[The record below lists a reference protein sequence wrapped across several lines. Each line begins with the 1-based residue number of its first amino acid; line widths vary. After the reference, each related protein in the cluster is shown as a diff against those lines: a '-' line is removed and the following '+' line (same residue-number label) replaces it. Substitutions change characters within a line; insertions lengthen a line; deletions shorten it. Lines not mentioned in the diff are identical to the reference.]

1 MRKPRLHC
9 LTPMLA
15 LLLSTAGQAADIS
28 VVGLF
33 PGKAVLVVDGGTPR
47 TYSPGAKIGDAAK
60 LVAVDDETATFDIDG
75 KRERIAIGGHA
86 SRTKTVRSTATA
98 VLNADDRGHFM
109 VEGQINGGP
118 MRMMVDTGA
127 TMVAL
132 SAEDAMRLGI
142 DYRKGQVGMVNTANG
157 VAKVYR
163 VKLDS
168 VRVGEI
174 ELHHVDAAV
183 QENGLPFA
191 LLGMSFLNRTAMQR
205 DGERMTLVKR
215 F

>member
-1 MRKPRLHC
+1 MSQLSFRRVIPFV
-9 LTPMLA
+9 MLA
-15 LLLSTAGQAADIS
+15 FSAAVQAADIS

-33 PGKAVLVVDGGTPR
+33 PGKAVLIVDGGPPR
-47 TYSPGAKIGDAAK
+47 TYSPGARIGDDAK
-60 LVAVDDETATFDIDG
+60 LIAVDDETATLDIDG

-86 SRTKTVRSTATA
+86 GHTKTARGTATA

-109 VEGQINGGP
+109 VDGQINGGA

-127 TMVAL
+127 TMIAL
-132 SAEDAMRLGI
+132 SAEDALRLGI
-142 DYRKGQVGMVNTANG
+142 DYRKGQAGMVNTANG
-157 VAKVYR
+157 VAKIYR
-163 VKLDS
+163 IKLDS
-168 VRVGEI
+168 VRVGDI

-191 LLGMSFLNRTAMQR
+191 LLGMSFLNRTTMQR

>member
-1 MRKPRLHC
+1 MRNLPFHRVI
-9 LTPMLA
+9 PMLA
-15 LLLSTAGQAADIS
+15 LLLSTGSQAADIS

-33 PGKAVLVVDGGTPR
+33 PGKAVLIVDGGAPR
-47 TYSPGAKIGDAAK
+47 TYSPGAKIGEDAK
-60 LVAVDDETATFDIDG
+60 LVAVDDETATLEIGG

-86 SRTKTVRSTATA
+86 GRTKGARGTATA
-98 VLNADDRGHFM
+98 ILNADDRGHFM
-109 VEGQINGGP
+109 VDGQINGSS
-118 MRMMVDTGA
+118 MRMLVDTGA
-127 TMVAL
+127 TMIAL
-132 SAEDAMRLGI
+132 SSDDALRLGI

-168 VRVGEI
+168 VRVGDI

-205 DGERMTLVKR
+205 DGDTMTLVKR

>member
-1 MRKPRLHC
+1 MRKPPFRRVVPL
-9 LTPMLA
+9 LILA
-15 LLLSTAGQAADIS
+15 FSTAGQAADIS

-33 PGKAVLVVDGGTPR
+33 PGKAVLVVDGGAPR
-47 TYSPGAKIGDAAK
+47 TYSAGAKVGPDAK
-60 LVAVDDETATFDIDG
+60 LIAVDDESATFDIDG

-86 SRTKTVRSTATA
+86 GRAKTVRGTATA
-98 VLNADDRGHFM
+98 ILNADDRGHFM
-109 VEGQINGGP
+109 VDGQINGGS

-127 TMVAL
+127 TMIAL
-132 SAEDAMRLGI
+132 SADDALRLGI

-174 ELHHVDAAV
+174 ELHQVDAAV

-191 LLGMSFLNRTAMQR
+191 LLGMSFLNRTTMQR